1 MLLRRL
7 LRRGTRIC
15 FARVLLVRGGAQ
27 VHLELDGFVHELA
40 EVSALLPMLRGGGA
54 GSRGDVREL
63 VLRVAHGREVVVLG
77 FDLFP
82 HRAVALRGES
92 ATRLDVLLVDGL
104 HRADRARGCG
114 EGVRDFHT
122 RVSGAGRGR
131 SVAEIVCASGQSGYF
146 VEPLSTRL
154 FGANVWSND
163 AMTGL
168 TTRLTKIQ
176 LEVHAPSRRQIAS
189 RGPRVRPESSGIRPS
204 RPSTS
209 SIFTRASRPSELAD
223 PRELNT
229 GPVIDSPPRRSGSLS
244 QPIPRRAPSTR
255 RARLVAGSRLRS
267 IFVRGIHHDPLRL
280 HTHARRSWRVVV
292 RRLRHGP
299 ELLGPRGVNAARRQR
314 RVRPQLRPV
323 RGRHRDVLGPH
334 RGVSGARASQL
345 IPRSSPRASPR
356 LRASSPRAPRPNPA
370 CMSNR
375 LATPEKIFPDR
386 LSHVPHASSSCK
398 LSSAAASSVPCG
410 AACTSPPRPSS
421 L

>member
-1 MLLRRL
+1 MPSVRIFCGTAFHPIIWRERLVKRRYD
-7 LRRGTRIC
+7 RSNDASDENSTRGTR
-15 FARVLLVRGGAQ
+15 AVAAS
-27 VHLELDGFVHELA
+27 D
-40 EVSALLPMLRGGGA
+40 
-54 GSRGDVREL
+54 
-63 VLRVAHGREVVVLG
+63 RVAR
-77 FDLFP
+77 
-82 HRAVALRGES
+82 
-92 ATRLDVLLVDGL
+92 T
-104 HRADRARGCG
+104 
-114 EGVRDFHT
+114 
-122 RVSGAGRGR
+122 
-131 SVAEIVCASGQSGYF
+131 
-146 VEPLSTRL
+146 
-154 FGANVWSND
+154 
-163 AMTGL
+163 
-168 TTRLTKIQ
+168 
-176 LEVHAPSRRQIAS
+176 
-189 RGPRVRPESSGIRPS
+189 
-204 RPSTS
+204 STS

-244 QPIPRRAPSTR
+244 QPIPRRAQRTR

-280 HTHARRSWRVVV
+280 HTHARRSWRVVL

>member
-131 SVAEIVCASGQSGYF
+131 SVAEIVCRQSGYF

-189 RGPRVRPESSGIRPS
+189 RGPR
-204 RPSTS
+204 
-209 SIFTRASRPSELAD
+209 
-223 PRELNT
+223 PRL
-229 GPVIDSPPRRSGSLS
+229 SL
-244 QPIPRRAPSTR
+244 
-255 RARLVAGSRLRS
+255 RAR
-267 IFVRGIHHDPLRL
+267 
-280 HTHARRSWRVVV
+280 
-292 RRLRHGP
+292 
-299 ELLGPRGVNAARRQR
+299 
-314 RVRPQLRPV
+314 
-323 RGRHRDVLGPH
+323 RD
-334 RGVSGARASQL
+334 
-345 IPRSSPRASPR
+345 
-356 LRASSPRAPRPNPA
+356 RPNSPT
-370 CMSNR
+370 
-375 LATPEKIFPDR
+375 LA
-386 LSHVPHASSSCK
+386 S
-398 LSSAAASSVPCG
+398 
-410 AACTSPPRPSS
+410 
-421 L
+421 